1 MINPTAGLASASPVS
16 SQALALEAPQPLAPS
31 TSASPLQAQDAS
43 SVRAG
48 DVPAAGS
55 PFELEHLDVP
65 EAVLL
70 ASPYGITSTGSNI
83 RRR

>member
-1 MINPTAGLASASPVS
+1 MINPTASLASASPLS
-16 SQALALEAPQPLAPS
+16 SQALASGAPQPPALTA
-31 TSASPLQAQDAS
+31 SASPLQAQDAS

-48 DVPAAGS
+48 EVPTAGS

-65 EAVLL
+65 EAILL
-70 ASPYGITSTGSNI
+70 ASPYGVTSTGVTT